1 MNETIDDGIQD
12 RVLQTVS
19 GDAKAFLSWQDSIRE
34 EGVLPLDVEQT
45 QHAAAAL
52 AAVKDKI
59 ADYFLRCKLT
69 EYAPDQ
75 AAAVSI
81 DPAVL
86 QRLSAEHIQNGN
98 GALSSLP
105 LAAAAAGK
113 PLPLGTG
120 LNPAW
125 HAQVDAFVQAA
136 VVPLLGA
143 KEQLTE
149 ADFAAV
155 VRKLTPY
162 QEHLNKKPSSAV
174 ASLSL
179 PFLQLIADGNKDE
192 VIKDLTGQAVTI
204 EKERG
209 NVSTLEKLVL
219 LRRDFVKVL
228 KNYISFSDFYEG
240 KGSVFQAG
248 VLYFDSSAADLCFE
262 LNNDARHGTLDTL
275 SGAYLVYCDLTRKG
289 AETKKIVALFTNGDS
304 DNIVVGRNGI
314 FYDRAGKDWN
324 AVITKVTANSISVRQ
339 AFFMPYK
346 HDRIADRGAGYG
358 R

>member
-143 KEQLTE
+143 KEQL
-149 ADFAAV
+149 
-155 VRKLTPY
+155 Y
-162 QEHLNKKPSSAV
+162 
-174 ASLSL
+174 
-179 PFLQLIADGNKDE
+179 GN
-192 VIKDLTGQAVTI
+192 
-204 EKERG
+204 
-209 NVSTLEKLVL
+209 
-219 LRRDFVKVL
+219 LRR
-228 KNYISFSDFYEG
+228 IRS
-240 KGSVFQAG
+240 
-248 VLYFDSSAADLCFE
+248 
-262 LNNDARHGTLDTL
+262 T
-275 SGAYLVYCDLTRKG
+275 
-289 AETKKIVALFTNGDS
+289 
-304 DNIVVGRNGI
+304 
-314 FYDRAGKDWN
+314 
-324 AVITKVTANSISVRQ
+324 
-339 AFFMPYK
+339 
-346 HDRIADRGAGYG
+346 
-358 R
+358 